1 MKPCGQT
8 VLRELFGMA
17 EAVPGLSAALAGKA
31 ERIQRDRLIARLGGL
46 FGQAARA
53 ALAAARIV

>member
-17 EAVPGLSAALAGKA
+17 EAVPSLSAALAGKT
-31 ERIQRDRLIARLGGL
+31 ERIQRDRKIARLGGL